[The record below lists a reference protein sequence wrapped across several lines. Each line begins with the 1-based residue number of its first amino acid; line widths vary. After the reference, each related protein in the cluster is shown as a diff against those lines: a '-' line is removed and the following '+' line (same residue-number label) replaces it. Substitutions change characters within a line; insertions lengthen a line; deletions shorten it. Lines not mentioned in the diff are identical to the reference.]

1 MLSPDMTIHHFSR
14 ANYQVQTTLLAQ
26 IPSMKRRCSRCTVTE
41 QLPENSLQ
49 LKSSTRV
56 RIQSGSPN
64 CFRPKLSTHYLK
76 GSPEHGVNQSSN
88 NTRGPRLSLTKTLY
102 PLFNGVPQPG
112 TLRQHR
118 NNSAKFCAHRVS
130 MLPSLYRNE

>member
-64 CFRPKLSTHYLK
+64 CFRPKLSAHYLMAAIREIRANRLRGYK
-76 GSPEHGVNQSSN
+76 IAGPTVLARIPEKE
-88 NTRGPRLSLTKTLY
+88 LSI
-102 PLFNGVPQPG
+102 VPTCRPMELG
-112 TLRQHR
+112 
-118 NNSAKFCAHRVS
+118 
-130 MLPSLYRNE
+130 